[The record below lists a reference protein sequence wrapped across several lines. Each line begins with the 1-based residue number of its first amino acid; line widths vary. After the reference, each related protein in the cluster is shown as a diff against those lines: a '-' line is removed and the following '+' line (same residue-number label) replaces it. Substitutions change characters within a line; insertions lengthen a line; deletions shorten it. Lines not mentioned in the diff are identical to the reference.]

1 MLESQDDNTNRRS
14 RPERRRSARICCT
27 GFAEG
32 VSTNPSQL
40 FRGEIRNVSETG
52 CLIAL
57 KAKIAL
63 TPGSLIELQFKMG
76 GKGYRALARVV
87 EAVPA
92 TSIRMQFIA
101 ADPALTERIRRIL
114 SANPDTQSSNG
125 SRSEDAPLRSES

>member
-1 MLESQDDNTNRRS
+1 MLESQTDNMKRRS
-14 RPERRRSARICCT
+14 HPERRRSARICCT

-32 VSTNPSQL
+32 VSSNPSQL

-57 KAKIAL
+57 KAKITL
-63 TPGSLIELQFKMG
+63 VPGSLIELHFKLG

-92 TSIRMQFIA
+92 TSIRMHFIA
-101 ADPALTERIRRIL
+101 ADPAFTDRIRRIL
-114 SANPDTQSSNG
+114 SANPDTQCPN
-125 SRSEDAPLRSES
+125 